1 MAAEEP
7 KTEDQEATHEEPVEA
22 HVDTWRTCIRPA
34 FAEFVGS
41 GLFVYVA
48 CGAAANTSNFLTPGP
63 VAIAIALAFGLTL
76 FTLCF
81 MIGHISGGH
90 LNPVISIVFV
100 FLRKIS
106 KIRGVMY
113 VLAQFLGTLVG
124 AALLRASTPPSWTV
138 ILDNTVTPPLTT
150 TRANCLATNM
160 VNPDVTPGVAFLV
173 EIILTFFLLMVVCAA
188 TDSNKSNQT
197 LIPLA
202 IGVCVTCCHLM
213 ALPVDGCSLN
223 PTRSFASAA
232 VSNSIPNCGNGFK
245 DHWVFWLGP
254 LIGGALGAVVY
265 EFVFYEGGARGE
277 DLVKVYRLDKI
288 PIIGRMIHA

>member
-1 MAAEEP
+1 M
-7 KTEDQEATHEEPVEA
+7 
-22 HVDTWRTCIRPA
+22 RPA

-48 CGAAANTSNFLTPGP
+48 CGAAANTSMFLTPGP

-100 FLRKIS
+100 ALRKITP
-106 KIRGVMY
+106 IRGVMY
-113 VLAQFLGTLVG
+113 VLAQFFGTLLG
-124 AALLRASTPPSWTV
+124 AALLRASTPPAWTV
-138 ILDNTVTPPLTT
+138 STSPTPVP
-150 TRANCLATNM
+150 NCLASNM
-160 VNPDVTPGVAFLV
+160 VNADVTPGVAFLV

-202 IGVCVTCCHLM
+202 IGICVTCCHLM

-223 PTRSFASAA
+223 PTRSFATAA
-232 VSNSIPNCGNGFK
+232 VAHATTGCSAVFNN
-245 DHWVFWLGP
+245 HWIFWIGP
-254 LIGGALGAVVY
+254 LIGGALGAIVY
-265 EFVFYEGGARGE
+265 EFVFYDAGSKGK
-277 DLVKVYRLDKI
+277 DLVLQYRLDKL
-288 PIIGRMIHA
+288 PFVGNLLRA

>member
-1 MAAEEP
+1 L
-7 KTEDQEATHEEPVEA
+7 
-22 HVDTWRTCIRPA
+22 RPA

-63 VAIAIALAFGLTL
+63 VTIAIALAFGLTL

-100 FLRKIS
+100 ALRKIS

-124 AALLRASTPPSWTV
+124 AALLRASTPPAWTV
-138 ILDNTVTPPLTT
+138 NGKSVP
-150 TRANCLATNM
+150 NCLASNQ
-160 VNPDVTPGVAFLV
+160 VNGDVTPGVAFLV

-188 TDSNKSNQT
+188 TDSNRSNQT

-202 IGVCVTCCHLM
+202 IGICVTCCHLM

-232 VSNSIPNCGNGFK
+232 VASATPGCETVFAN
-245 DHWVFWLGP
+245 HWIFWIGP
-254 LIGGALGAVVY
+254 LIGGSIGAFVY
-265 EFVFYEGGARGE
+265 EYVFYEGGERGI
-277 DLVKVYRLDKI
+277 DLVAKYRLDRL
-288 PIIGRMIHA
+288 PIVGQILK

>member
-1 MAAEEP
+1 
-7 KTEDQEATHEEPVEA
+7 
-22 HVDTWRTCIRPA
+22 
-34 FAEFVGS
+34 
-41 GLFVYVA
+41 VYVA

-100 FLRKIS
+100 FLRKI
-106 KIRGVMY
+106 KPIRGIMY
-113 VLAQFLGTLVG
+113 VLAQFVGTLVG
-124 AALLRASTPPSWTV
+124 AALLRASTPPYWTV
-138 ILDNTVTPPLTT
+138 GGKPVP
-150 TRANCLATNM
+150 NCLASNQ
-160 VNPDVTPGVAFLV
+160 VSADVTPGVAFLV
-173 EIILTFFLLMVVCAA
+173 EIVLTFFLLMVVCAA
-188 TDSNKSNQT
+188 TDANKSNQT

-232 VSNSIPNCGNGFK
+232 IANYTPGCDGVWSA
-245 DHWVFWLGP
+245 HWVFWFGP
-254 LIGGALGAVVY
+254 FFGGALGAIVY
-265 EFVFYEGGARGE
+265 DFVFHDGGTRGE
-277 DLVKVYRLDKI
+277 NLLKQYLKPR
-288 PIIGRMIHA
+288 RA